1 MAATETLP
9 PILGVP
15 LADLR
20 CNRTSVK
27 WGVHP
32 GDVIPMWI
40 AEMDSS
46 PCPAVVEA
54 VSAAVGRGDTGYAL
68 TEAYAVEVAS
78 FAEAEWGWAFDPSTT
93 TRVAD
98 VLTGVTHL
106 LRLFTDEGGPV
117 VVSPPV
123 YNAFYDVIAAAG
135 RQVVEAPLGAD
146 ARLDLDRLAT
156 VFAEVTAGGRRAAY
170 LLSNPHNPTGT
181 VHSADELAALARAA
195 DAHGVRVISDEI
207 HGPLV
212 FAPGTFTPYL
222 SLPGTERGVT
232 VTSASKAWN
241 LAGLKAAI
249 AVPGGE
255 AVTDLRRLHPFV
267 TFGASHLGVIAQTA
281 AFRDGRDWLHRL
293 VRELD
298 GNRQLLAE
306 LLAERLPDV
315 DLVEPRS
322 TYLAWLDLRGL
333 GLGDD
338 PAAELLQRARV
349 ALSSGP
355 TFGSGGR
362 GHARL
367 NFGTSPEIIH
377 EAVGRIAASLG

>member
-54 VSAAVGRGDTGYAL
+54 VGAAVGRGDTGYAL

-78 FAEAEWGWAFDPSTT
+78 FAEAEWGWAFDPTTT

-123 YNAFYDVIAAAG
+123 YNAFYDVVAAAG

-146 ARLDLDRLAT
+146 SRLDLDRLAT
-156 VFAEVTAGGRRAAY
+156 VFAEATAGGRRAAY

-181 VHSADELAALARAA
+181 VHSPDELAALARIA

-212 FAPGTFTPYL
+212 FASGTFTPYL
-222 SLPGTERGVT
+222 SLSGTERGVT

-249 AVPGGE
+249 VIPGGE
-255 AVTDLRRLHPFV
+255 AVADLRRLHPFV

-293 VRELD
+293 VGELD
-298 GNRQLLAE
+298 VNRQLLAQ
-306 LLAERLPDV
+306 LLAEQLPGV
-315 DLVEPRS
+315 DLVEPGS

-338 PAAELLQRARV
+338 PAAELLRRARV

-355 TFGSGGR
+355 IFGSGGR

-367 NFGTSPEIIH
+367 NFGTSPEIIR

>member
-1 MAATETLP
+1 MSESESMP

-15 LADLR
+15 LSDLR
-20 CNRTSVK
+20 RCRTSVK

-40 AEMDSS
+40 AEMDCS

-54 VSAAVGRGDTGYAL
+54 VGAAVGRGDTGYAL
-68 TEAYAVEVAS
+68 TETYAAEVAS
-78 FAEAEWGWAFDPSTT
+78 FADAEWGWAFDPATT

-106 LRLFTDEGGPV
+106 LRLLTDDGGPV

-123 YNAFYDVIAAAG
+123 YNAFYDVIAACG
-135 RQVVEAPLGAD
+135 RQVVEAPLGPD
-146 ARLDLDRLAT
+146 FRLDLDRLDA
-156 VFAEVTAGGRRAAY
+156 VFAEVTAGGQRAAY

-181 VHSADELAALARAA
+181 VHSPDELVALARVA
-195 DAHGVRVISDEI
+195 DAHGVRVVSDEI

-212 FAPGTFTPYL
+212 LPGSTFTPYL
-222 SLPGTERGVT
+222 SLPGTERGLT

-249 AVPGGE
+249 IVPGAE
-255 AVTDLRRLHPFV
+255 AVADLRRLHPFV

-281 AFRDGRDWLHRL
+281 AYRDGRDWVHRL
-293 VRELD
+293 VGELD
-298 GNRQLLAE
+298 ANRRLLGELVAE
-306 LLAERLPDV
+306 HLPGV
-315 DLVEPRS
+315 RLVEPRS
-322 TYLAWLDLRGL
+322 TYLAWLDLREL

-338 PAAELLQRARV
+338 PAAELVQRARV

-355 TFGSGGR
+355 TFGFGGH

-367 NFGTSPEIIH
+367 NFGTSPEIIR
-377 EAVGRIAASLG
+377 EAIGRIAASVA

>member
-1 MAATETLP
+1 MAESETLP

-15 LADLR
+15 LDDLR
-20 CNRTSVK
+20 RSRTSVK
-27 WGVHP
+27 WGVFGP
-32 GDVIPMWI
+32 DVIPMWI
-40 AEMDSS
+40 AEMDSA
-46 PCPAVVEA
+46 PCQAVVDA
-54 VSAAVGRGDTGYAL
+54 VSGAVGRGDTGYAL
-68 TEAYAVEVAS
+68 TEAYAAEVAS
-78 FAEAEWGWAFDPSTT
+78 FADAEWGWAFDPQST
-93 TRVAD
+93 TRVTD

-123 YNAFYDVIAAAG
+123 YNAFYDVIAACG
-135 RQVVEAPLGAD
+135 RRVAEAPLGPD
-146 ARLDLDRLAT
+146 HRLDLDRLAA
-156 VFAEVTAGGRRAAY
+156 VFAEVSAGAHRAAY

-181 VHSADELAALARAA
+181 VHSPGELAELARVA
-195 DAHGVRVISDEI
+195 DAHGVRVVSDEI

-212 FAPGTFTPYL
+212 LPPSTFTPYL

-249 AVPGGE
+249 VVPGAE
-255 AVTDLRRLHPFV
+255 AVAALRRLHPFA

-281 AFRDGRDWLHRL
+281 AFRDGRAWVHRL
-293 VRELD
+293 VDELD
-298 GNRQLLAE
+298 ANRQLLT
-306 LLAERLPDV
+306 RLVSEQLPGV
-315 DLVEPRS
+315 RLVAPES
-322 TYLAWLDLRGL
+322 TYLAWLDLRAL

-338 PAAELLQRARV
+338 PAAELVRRARV

-355 TFGSGGR
+355 TFGSGGA

-367 NFGTSPEIIH
+367 NFGTSPEVIR
-377 EAVGRIAASLG
+377 EAIGRIAACLG

>member
-123 YNAFYDVIAAAG
+123 YNAFYDVVAAAG

-146 ARLDLDRLAT
+146 SRLDLDRLAT

-367 NFGTSPEIIH
+367 NFGTSPEIIR

>member
-1 MAATETLP
+1 MPETETLA

-15 LADLR
+15 LTDLR
-20 CNRTSVK
+20 RTRTSVK

-32 GDVIPMWI
+32 ADVIPMWI

-68 TEAYAVEVAS
+68 TEAYAAEVAS
-78 FAEAEWGWAFDPSTT
+78 FAASEWGWSFDPTTT

-98 VLTGVTHL
+98 VLNGVTHL

-135 RQVVEAPLGAD
+135 RQVVEAPLGPD
-146 ARLDLDRLAT
+146 SRLDIERLAT
-156 VFAEVTAGGRRAAY
+156 IFAEVTTGGRRAAY

-181 VHSADELAALARAA
+181 VHSPAELADLARVA

-212 FAPGTFTPYL
+212 LPGSTFIPYL
-222 SLPGTERGVT
+222 SLPGTERGVS

-249 AVPGGE
+249 VIPGEE
-255 AVTDLRRLHPFV
+255 AVADLRRLHPFV
-267 TFGASHLGVIAQTA
+267 TFGASHLGVVAQTA

-298 GNRQLLAE
+298 GNRRLLSQLLAGH
-306 LLAERLPDV
+306 LPDV
-315 DLVEPRS
+315 HLVEPGS
-322 TYLAWLDLRGL
+322 TYLAWLDLRDL
-333 GLGDD
+333 DLGDD
-338 PAAELLQRARV
+338 PAAELLRRARV

-355 TFGSGGR
+355 TFGSGGQ

-367 NFGTSPEIIH
+367 NYGTSPGILR
-377 EAVGRIAASLG
+377 EAIARIAASLA

>member
-1 MAATETLP
+1 MAETETP
-9 PILGVP
+9 PPVLGVP
-15 LADLR
+15 LSDLR
-20 CNRTSVK
+20 RSRTSVK

-32 GDVIPMWI
+32 SDVIPMWI

-68 TEAYAVEVAS
+68 TETYAAEVAS
-78 FAEAEWGWAFDPSTT
+78 FATAEWGWSFDPTTT

-106 LRLFTDEGGPV
+106 LRLFTDEHGPV

-146 ARLDLDRLAT
+146 SRLDLDRLST

-181 VHSADELAALARAA
+181 VHSPEELAALARVA
-195 DAHGVRVISDEI
+195 DGRGVRVISDEI

-212 FAPGTFTPYL
+212 FASSTFTPYL
-222 SLPGTERGVT
+222 SVAGTERGVT
-232 VTSASKAWN
+232 VTAASKAWN

-249 AVPGGE
+249 VIPGGE
-255 AVTDLRRLHPFV
+255 AAPDLRRLHPFV

-281 AFRDGRDWLHRL
+281 AYRDGRDWLHRL
-293 VRELD
+293 VGELD
-298 GNRQLLAE
+298 GNRRLLAQ
-306 LLAERLPDV
+306 LVAEQLPGV
-315 DLVEPRS
+315 RLVEPES
-322 TYLAWLDLRGL
+322 TYLAWLDLREL

-338 PAAELLQRARV
+338 PAATLLERARV

-355 TFGSGGR
+355 SFGAGGQ

-367 NFGTSPEIIH
+367 NFGTSPDIIR
-377 EAVGRIAASLG
+377 EAIGRIAASLG

>member
-1 MAATETLP
+1 MAESETLP

-15 LADLR
+15 LDDLR
-20 CNRTSVK
+20 RSRTSVK
-27 WGVHP
+27 WGVFDP
-32 GDVIPMWI
+32 DVIPMWI
-40 AEMDSS
+40 AEMDST
-46 PCPAVVEA
+46 PCQAVVDA

-68 TEAYAVEVAS
+68 TEAYAAEVAS
-78 FAEAEWGWAFDPSTT
+78 FADAEWGWAFDPQST

-123 YNAFYDVIAAAG
+123 YNAFYDVIAACG
-135 RQVVEAPLGAD
+135 RRVVEAPLGPD
-146 ARLDLDRLAT
+146 HRLDLDRLAA
-156 VFAEVTAGGRRAAY
+156 VFAEVTAGGHRAAY

-181 VHSADELAALARAA
+181 VHSPGELTELARVA
-195 DAHGVRVISDEI
+195 DTHGVRVVSDEI

-212 FAPGTFTPYL
+212 LPPSTFTPYL

-249 AVPGGE
+249 VVPGAE
-255 AVTDLRRLHPFV
+255 AVADLRDLHPFV

-281 AFRDGRDWLHRL
+281 AFRDGREWVHRL
-293 VRELD
+293 ACELD
-298 GNRQLLAE
+298 GNRRLLGRLVAEQLPGV
-306 LLAERLPDV
+306 RLVAP
-315 DLVEPRS
+315 ES
-322 TYLAWLDLRGL
+322 TYLAWLDLRPL
-333 GLGDD
+333 ELGDD
-338 PAAELLQRARV
+338 PAAELVRRARV

-355 TFGSGGR
+355 TFGSGGA

-367 NFGTSPEIIH
+367 NFGTSPEILR
-377 EAVGRIAASLG
+377 EAIGRIAACLG